1 MVEGHQPLV
10 YLATGFVI
18 DNHLTPDLIE
28 AEAWRNG
35 IHRQQPIRRATL
47 RYGDGLAARSDDSD
61 VGILIGRKFEVGGF
75 PVVINLGGGDI
86 VGAAA
91 GGMDH
96 LSVRATVNGHVQA
109 ETGVQF
115 RQVVRRY
122 DEVGARPQGR
132 YVLGVE
138 PISALI
144 VADIE
149 PIGVDRG
156 HNLIFGQRRLEAH
169 KALGL
174 ENIKARMITVPSLLQ
189 AEEAENNLRKDFT
202 TSERVAIAAAIKAEL
217 GTRQGQ
223 RTDLVQGELPEN
235 IPEVTGQ
242 ETRQIIAK
250 KAGFGNETTL
260 RQATIVVEKGDP
272 ELIAAMDRGD
282 IAISTAAKL
291 AQRQAAPLV
300 RSITDDVLDPEEVPT
315 DQVAK
320 KRSPPKTWNQK
331 SASNL
336 VTKVIHALNALR
348 QMDKDLLPKDAD
360 RLAVKLK
367 GAISRFEAIA
377 AKEVQL

>member
-1 MVEGHQPLV
+1 MSQETITIQVDKADS
-10 YLATGFVI
+10 YLITLPVDSVKVANRF
-18 DNHLTPDLIE
+18 
-28 AEAWRNG
+28 
-35 IHRQQPIRRATL
+35 RQEL
-47 RYGDGLAARSDDSD
+47 GDIGPLAAS
-61 VGILIGRKFEVGGF
+61 IKE
-75 PVVINLGGGDI
+75 LG
-86 VGAAA
+86 
-91 GGMDH
+91 
-96 LSVRATVNGHVQA
+96 LLQ
-109 ETGVQF
+109 
-115 RQVVRRY
+115 
-122 DEVGARPQGR
+122 
-132 YVLGVE
+132 
-138 PISALI
+138 
-144 VADIE
+144 